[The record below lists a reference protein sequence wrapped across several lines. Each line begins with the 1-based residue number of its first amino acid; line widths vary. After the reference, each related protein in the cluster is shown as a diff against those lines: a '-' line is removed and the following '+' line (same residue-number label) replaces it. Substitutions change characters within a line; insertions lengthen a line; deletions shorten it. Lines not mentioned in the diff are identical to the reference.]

1 MRPTTPQEFANCY
14 GVFIADLV
22 IVAPNVPTVL
32 TWLRTTLP
40 DVESA
45 YKLNSAL
52 FSGYTATI
60 SALPRKPKT
69 TTTIIR
75 RPRSIGDSGISS
87 ITSTDDPKA
96 ASAYNKALSIVW
108 AGLII
113 DLTSALTCAG
123 VDPAQVAKIL
133 ASFKQLKPPQIS
145 VSK

>member
-1 MRPTTPQEFANCY
+1 MKPTTPQEFANCY
-14 GVFIADLV
+14 GTFIADLV
-22 IVAPNVPTVL
+22 VLPNYFN

-60 SALPRKPKT
+60 SALPKKPKT
-69 TTTIIR
+69 TTIIDR
-75 RPRSIGDSGISS
+75 RPRQIGDSGIRSF
-87 ITSTDDPKA
+87 TSTTDSRA
-96 ASAYNKALSIVW
+96 AAEYNKALNIVW
-108 AGLII
+108 AGLTI

-123 VDPAQVAKIL
+123 VDPSEAAKIL